1 MDISMNEIDNITLSY
16 FANKSQYTSILKK
29 TEENNDKKFIND
41 KRFYKKRVL
50 DLTKRLFRE
59 EEPNTQLIG
68 FFNTYVKSCVNYL
81 KFLDK
86 SDIIQ
91 EKYGSMNVDENLE
104 KTVGEVDASGNNIN
118 NIDIENVDYKNCDYL
133 FSKPED
139 VKKLNLDMF
148 VIKTVSNPP
157 QKIIPKRENINIKT
171 KEHKTKGILKKK
183 NIDNIY
189 EDTTNEI

>member
-41 KRFYKKRVL
+41 KKFYKKRVL
-50 DLTKRLFRE
+50 DMTKRLFRE
-59 EEPNTQLIG
+59 EETNAQLIG

-91 EKYGSMNVDENLE
+91 EKYGSMNVDENQDQPNR
-104 KTVGEVDASGNNIN
+104 EVDGSGD

-139 VKKLNLDMF
+139 VKKLNLDTF
-148 VIKTVSNPP
+148 VIKTVTNPP

-189 EDTTNEI
+189 EDTTNEN

>member
-41 KRFYKKRVL
+41 KKFYKKRVL
-50 DLTKRLFRE
+50 DMTKRLFRE
-59 EEPNTQLIG
+59 EETNTQLIG

-91 EKYGSMNVDENLE
+91 EKYGSMNVDENQE
-104 KTVGEVDASGNNIN
+104 KTISEIDASGD
-118 NIDIENVDYKNCDYL
+118 NIDIENMEYKNCDYL

-139 VKKLNLDMF
+139 VKKLNLDTF
-148 VIKTVSNPP
+148 VIKTVTNPP

-189 EDTTNEI
+189 EDATNEN

>member
-16 FANKSQYTSILKK
+16 FANKSQYISILKK

-59 EEPNTQLIG
+59 EETNTQLIG
-68 FFNTYVKSCVNYL
+68 FFNTYVKSCINYL

-104 KTVGEVDASGNNIN
+104 KIVSEVDASGDNVY
-118 NIDIENVDYKNCDYL
+118 IENMEYKNSDYL

-139 VKKLNLDMF
+139 VKKLNLDTF
-148 VIKTVSNPP
+148 VIKTVTHRP

-189 EDTTNEI
+189 EDTANEN

>member
-1 MDISMNEIDNITLSY
+1 MDISMNEIDNITLNY
-16 FANKSQYTSILKK
+16 FANKSQYISILKK
-29 TEENNDKKFIND
+29 TEETNDKKFIND

-104 KTVGEVDASGNNIN
+104 KTINEIDASGDD
-118 NIDIENVDYKNCDYL
+118 IDIENVDYKNCDYL

-139 VKKLNLDMF
+139 VKKLNLDTF
-148 VIKTVSNPP
+148 VIKTVTNTP

-189 EDTTNEI
+189 EDTTNEN

>member
-50 DLTKRLFRE
+50 DMTKRLFRE
-59 EEPNTQLIG
+59 EETNTQLIG

-91 EKYGSMNVDENLE
+91 EKYGSMNVDENQE
-104 KTVGEVDASGNNIN
+104 KTNIQLDTSGD

-139 VKKLNLDMF
+139 VKKLNLDTF
-148 VIKTVSNPP
+148 VIKTVTHTP

>member
-91 EKYGSMNVDENLE
+91 EKYGSMTVDENQE
-104 KTVGEVDASGNNIN
+104 KPVIEVDASGNNIY
-118 NIDIENVDYKNCDYL
+118 IENMEYKNSDYL

-139 VKKLNLDMF
+139 VKKLNLDTF
-148 VIKTVSNPP
+148 VIKTVTHTP

-189 EDTTNEI
+189 EDTANEI

>member
-41 KRFYKKRVL
+41 KKFYKKRVL
-50 DLTKRLFRE
+50 DMTKRLFRDE
-59 EEPNTQLIG
+59 ETNAQLIG

-104 KTVGEVDASGNNIN
+104 NPISEIDASGDD
-118 NIDIENVDYKNCDYL
+118 IDIENVDYKNCDYL

-139 VKKLNLDMF
+139 VKKLNLDTF
-148 VIKTVSNPP
+148 VIKTVTKPP

>member
-59 EEPNTQLIG
+59 EETNTQLIG

-91 EKYGSMNVDENLE
+91 EKYGSMTVDENQE
-104 KTVGEVDASGNNIN
+104 KPVSEVDASGNNIY
-118 NIDIENVDYKNCDYL
+118 IENMEYKNSDYL

-139 VKKLNLDMF
+139 VKKLNLDTF
-148 VIKTVSNPP
+148 VIKTVTHTP

-189 EDTTNEI
+189 EDTANEI

>member
-1 MDISMNEIDNITLSY
+1 MNEIDNITLSY

-50 DLTKRLFRE
+50 DMTKRLFRE
-59 EEPNTQLIG
+59 EETNTQLIG

-91 EKYGSMNVDENLE
+91 EKYGSMNVDENQE
-104 KTVGEVDASGNNIN
+104 KTNIQLDASGD

-139 VKKLNLDMF
+139 VKKLNLDTF
-148 VIKTVSNPP
+148 VIKTVTHTP

>member
-41 KRFYKKRVL
+41 KKFYKKRVL
-50 DLTKRLFRE
+50 DMTKRLFRDE
-59 EEPNTQLIG
+59 ETNTQLIG

-91 EKYGSMNVDENLE
+91 EKYGSMNVGDDQE
-104 KTVGEVDASGNNIN
+104 KPISEIDASGDD
-118 NIDIENVDYKNCDYL
+118 IDIENVDYKNCDYL

-139 VKKLNLDMF
+139 VKKLNLDTF
-148 VIKTVSNPP
+148 VIKTVTNPP

-189 EDTTNEI
+189 EDTTNEN

>member
-41 KRFYKKRVL
+41 KKFYKKRVL
-50 DLTKRLFRE
+50 DMTKRLFRDE
-59 EEPNTQLIG
+59 ETNTQLIG

-91 EKYGSMNVDENLE
+91 EKYGSMNVAENLE
-104 KTVGEVDASGNNIN
+104 KPISEIDASGDD
-118 NIDIENVDYKNCDYL
+118 IDIENVDYKNCHYL

-139 VKKLNLDMF
+139 VKKLNLDTF
-148 VIKTVSNPP
+148 VIKTVTNPP

-189 EDTTNEI
+189 EDTTNEN

>member
-50 DLTKRLFRE
+50 DMTKRLFRE
-59 EEPNTQLIG
+59 EETNTQLIG

-91 EKYGSMNVDENLE
+91 EKYGSMTVDDNQE
-104 KTVGEVDASGNNIN
+104 KPVSEVDASGNNI
-118 NIDIENVDYKNCDYL
+118 DIENMEYKNSDYL

-139 VKKLNLDMF
+139 VKKLNLDTF
-148 VIKTVSNPP
+148 VIKTVTNPP

-189 EDTTNEI
+189 EDAPNEI

>member
-41 KRFYKKRVL
+41 KKFYKKRVL
-50 DLTKRLFRE
+50 DMTKRLFRE

-91 EKYGSMNVDENLE
+91 EKYGSMNVDGNLE
-104 KTVGEVDASGNNIN
+104 KTNIQVDASGDD
-118 NIDIENVDYKNCDYL
+118 IDIENVDYKNCDYL

-139 VKKLNLDMF
+139 VKKLNLDTF
-148 VIKTVSNPP
+148 VIKTVTNPP

>member
-41 KRFYKKRVL
+41 KKFYKKRVL
-50 DLTKRLFRE
+50 DMTRRLFRE
-59 EEPNTQLIG
+59 EETNAQLIG

-91 EKYGSMNVDENLE
+91 EKYGSMNVDENQE
-104 KTVGEVDASGNNIN
+104 KTINEIDASGDDIV
-118 NIDIENVDYKNCDYL
+118 IENVDYKNCDYL

-139 VKKLNLDMF
+139 VKKLNLDTF
-148 VIKTVSNPP
+148 VIKTVTNPP

-189 EDTTNEI
+189 EDTTNEH

>member
-1 MDISMNEIDNITLSY
+1 MDISMNEIDNITLNY
-16 FANKSQYTSILKK
+16 FANKSQYISILKK

-104 KTVGEVDASGNNIN
+104 KTINEIDASGDD
-118 NIDIENVDYKNCDYL
+118 IDIENVDYKNCDYL

-139 VKKLNLDMF
+139 VKKLNLDTF
-148 VIKTVSNPP
+148 VIKTVTNPP

-171 KEHKTKGILKKK
+171 KEHKTKGISKKK
-183 NIDNIY
+183 NIYNIY
-189 EDTTNEI
+189 EDTTNEN

>member
-41 KRFYKKRVL
+41 KKFYKKRVL
-50 DLTKRLFRE
+50 DMTKRLFRDE
-59 EEPNTQLIG
+59 ETNAQLIG

-91 EKYGSMNVDENLE
+91 EKYGSMNVGDDQE
-104 KTVGEVDASGNNIN
+104 KTINEIDASGDD
-118 NIDIENVDYKNCDYL
+118 IDIENVDYKNCDYL

-139 VKKLNLDMF
+139 VKKLNLDTF
-148 VIKTVSNPP
+148 VIKTVTNPP

-189 EDTTNEI
+189 EDTTNEN

>member
-41 KRFYKKRVL
+41 KKFYKKRVL
-50 DLTKRLFRE
+50 DMTKRLFRE
-59 EEPNTQLIG
+59 EETNTQLIG
-68 FFNTYVKSCVNYL
+68 FFNTYVKSCDNYL

-91 EKYGSMNVDENLE
+91 EKYGSMNVDGNLE
-104 KTVGEVDASGNNIN
+104 KTNIQVDASGDD
-118 NIDIENVDYKNCDYL
+118 IDIENVDYKNCDYL

-139 VKKLNLDMF
+139 VKKLNLDTF
-148 VIKTVSNPP
+148 VIKTVTNPP

-189 EDTTNEI
+189 EDTTNEN

>member
-91 EKYGSMNVDENLE
+91 EKYGSMNVDENQDQPNR
-104 KTVGEVDASGNNIN
+104 EVDGSGD

-139 VKKLNLDMF
+139 VKKLNLDTF
-148 VIKTVSNPP
+148 VIKTVTNPP

-189 EDTTNEI
+189 EDTTNEN

>member
-29 TEENNDKKFIND
+29 TEENNDKNFIND

-59 EEPNTQLIG
+59 EETNTQLIG

-91 EKYGSMNVDENLE
+91 EKYSSMNVDENLE
-104 KTVGEVDASGNNIN
+104 KTISDVDASGDNIY
-118 NIDIENVDYKNCDYL
+118 IENMEYKNSDYL

-139 VKKLNLDMF
+139 VKKLNLDTF
-148 VIKTVSNPP
+148 VIKTVGNPP

>member
-50 DLTKRLFRE
+50 DMTRRLFRE
-59 EEPNTQLIG
+59 EETNAQLIG

-91 EKYGSMNVDENLE
+91 EKYGSMNVEDDKE
-104 KTVGEVDASGNNIN
+104 KTNSEVDASGDNIN
-118 NIDIENVDYKNCDYL
+118 IETGDYKNCDYL

-139 VKKLNLDMF
+139 VKKLNLDTF

-171 KEHKTKGILKKK
+171 KEHKTKGIVKKK

-189 EDTTNEI
+189 EDATNEN

>member
-1 MDISMNEIDNITLSY
+1 MNEIDNITLNY
-16 FANKSQYTSILKK
+16 FANKSQYISILKK

-41 KRFYKKRVL
+41 KKFYKKRVL
-50 DLTKRLFRE
+50 DMTKRLFRE
-59 EEPNTQLIG
+59 EETNAQLIG

-91 EKYGSMNVDENLE
+91 EKYGSMNVNENLE
-104 KTVGEVDASGNNIN
+104 KTVSDVDASGNNIN
-118 NIDIENVDYKNCDYL
+118 IENVDYKNCDYL

-171 KEHKTKGILKKK
+171 KMIKVKSSGV
-183 NIDNIY
+183 
-189 EDTTNEI
+189 

>member
-41 KRFYKKRVL
+41 KKFYKKRVL
-50 DLTKRLFRE
+50 DMTKRLFRDE
-59 EEPNTQLIG
+59 ETNAQLIG

-91 EKYGSMNVDENLE
+91 EKYGSMNVGDDHE
-104 KTVGEVDASGNNIN
+104 KTNIEIDASGDD
-118 NIDIENVDYKNCDYL
+118 IDIENVDYKNCDYL

-139 VKKLNLDMF
+139 VKKLNLDTF
-148 VIKTVSNPP
+148 VIKTVTNPP

-189 EDTTNEI
+189 EDTTNEN

>member
-50 DLTKRLFRE
+50 DMTKRLFRE
-59 EEPNTQLIG
+59 EETNTQLIG

-91 EKYGSMNVDENLE
+91 EKYGSMNVDENQE
-104 KTVGEVDASGNNIN
+104 KTNIQLDASGD

-139 VKKLNLDMF
+139 VKKLNLDTF
-148 VIKTVSNPP
+148 VIKTVTHTP

>member
-1 MDISMNEIDNITLSY
+1 MNEIDNITLSY
-16 FANKSQYTSILKK
+16 FANKSQYISILKK

-59 EEPNTQLIG
+59 EETNTQLIG
-68 FFNTYVKSCVNYL
+68 FFNTYVKSCINYL

-104 KTVGEVDASGNNIN
+104 KIVSEVDASGDNVY
-118 NIDIENVDYKNCDYL
+118 IENMEYKNSDYL

-139 VKKLNLDMF
+139 VKKLNLDTF
-148 VIKTVSNPP
+148 VIKTVTHRP

-189 EDTTNEI
+189 EDTANEN

>member
-41 KRFYKKRVL
+41 KKFYKKRVL
-50 DLTKRLFRE
+50 DMTKRLFRDE
-59 EEPNTQLIG
+59 ETNTQLIG

-91 EKYGSMNVDENLE
+91 EKYGSMNVGDDQE
-104 KTVGEVDASGNNIN
+104 KPISEIDASGDD
-118 NIDIENVDYKNCDYL
+118 IDIENVDYKNCDYL

-139 VKKLNLDMF
+139 VKKLNLDTF
-148 VIKTVSNPP
+148 VIKTVTNPP

-171 KEHKTKGILKKK
+171 KEHKTKGISKKK

-189 EDTTNEI
+189 EDTTNEN

>member
-16 FANKSQYTSILKK
+16 FANKSQYISILKK
-29 TEENNDKKFIND
+29 KEENNDKKFIND

-59 EEPNTQLIG
+59 EETNTQLIG

-104 KTVGEVDASGNNIN
+104 KTVSNVDASGNNIY
-118 NIDIENVDYKNCDYL
+118 IENEEYKNSDYL

-139 VKKLNLDMF
+139 VKKLNLDTF
-148 VIKTVSNPP
+148 VIKTVGNPP
-157 QKIIPKRENINIKT
+157 KKIIPKRENINIKT

>member
-1 MDISMNEIDNITLSY
+1 
-16 FANKSQYTSILKK
+16 
-29 TEENNDKKFIND
+29 
-41 KRFYKKRVL
+41 
-50 DLTKRLFRE
+50 
-59 EEPNTQLIG
+59 
-68 FFNTYVKSCVNYL
+68 
-81 KFLDK
+81 
-86 SDIIQ
+86 
-91 EKYGSMNVDENLE
+91 MNVNENLE
-104 KTVGEVDASGNNIN
+104 KTVSDVDASGNNIN
-118 NIDIENVDYKNCDYL
+118 IENEDYKNCDYL

>member
-59 EEPNTQLIG
+59 EETNTQLIG

-91 EKYGSMNVDENLE
+91 EKYSSMNVDGNLE
-104 KTVGEVDASGNNIN
+104 NTNSEVDASGD
-118 NIDIENVDYKNCDYL
+118 NIDIENMEYKNCDYL

-139 VKKLNLDMF
+139 VKKLNLDTF
-148 VIKTVSNPP
+148 VIKTVTNPP
-157 QKIIPKRENINIKT
+157 QKIIPKRENVNIKT

>member
-29 TEENNDKKFIND
+29 TEENHDKKFIND

-50 DLTKRLFRE
+50 DLTKRLFRDE
-59 EEPNTQLIG
+59 ETNAQLIG

-91 EKYGSMNVDENLE
+91 EKYGSMNVAENLE
-104 KTVGEVDASGNNIN
+104 KPISEIDASGDD
-118 NIDIENVDYKNCDYL
+118 IDIENVDYKNCDYL

-139 VKKLNLDMF
+139 VKKLNLDTF
-148 VIKTVSNPP
+148 VIKTVTNPP

-171 KEHKTKGILKKK
+171 KEHKTKGISKKK

-189 EDTTNEI
+189 EDTTNEN

>member
-41 KRFYKKRVL
+41 KKFYKKRVL
-50 DLTKRLFRE
+50 DMTKRLFRE
-59 EEPNTQLIG
+59 EETNAQLIG

-91 EKYGSMNVDENLE
+91 EKYGSMNVDENQE
-104 KTVGEVDASGNNIN
+104 QPNREVDGSGD

-139 VKKLNLDMF
+139 VKKLNLDTF
-148 VIKTVSNPP
+148 VIKTVTNPP

-189 EDTTNEI
+189 EDTTNEN